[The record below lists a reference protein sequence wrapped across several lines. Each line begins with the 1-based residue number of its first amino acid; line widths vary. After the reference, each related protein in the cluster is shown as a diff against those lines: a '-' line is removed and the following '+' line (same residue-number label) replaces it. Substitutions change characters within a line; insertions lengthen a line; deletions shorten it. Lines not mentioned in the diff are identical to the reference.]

1 MFILKKIVSRLFFP
15 LSLVLGIFLV
25 GLLRSPKGKRWLWS
39 GLLIFYLFSFYPFA
53 FLLLWPLE
61 SQYQPVSEASLRKEI
76 KWVVVLGGGSRE
88 APWLPPEDRLYDSS
102 LKRLLEG
109 IRLFHRLPQA
119 RLILSGGDF
128 RGNQPVARIMQD
140 IALRYGLPPSRLV
153 LEEASWDTH
162 DEAILLKK
170 VLGDDDFYLVTSAG
184 HMPRSMA
191 LFKKAGTRPIAAP
204 TDFLAVWESPGIIA
218 FFPQAGALQ
227 KTEAAFYEYL
237 GLLWRW
243 VRQL

>member
-15 LSLVLGIFLV
+15 LSLVLGLFLV

-39 GLLIFYLFSFYPFA
+39 GVISLYLFSFYPFA

-61 SQYQPVSEASLRKEI
+61 SRYQPVSEAALRKEI

-88 APWLPPEDRLYDSS
+88 APWLTPEDRLNDAS

-109 IRLFHRLPQA
+109 IRLIRLLPQA
-119 RLILSGGDF
+119 RLILSGGDY
-128 RGNQPVARIMQD
+128 RGQQPVARIMHD

-153 LEEASWDTH
+153 SEEASWDTH
-162 DEAILLKK
+162 DEAIVLKK

-191 LFKKAGTRPIAAP
+191 LFKKEGTRPMAAP
-204 TDFLAVWESPGIIA
+204 TDFLAVWESFGLLS